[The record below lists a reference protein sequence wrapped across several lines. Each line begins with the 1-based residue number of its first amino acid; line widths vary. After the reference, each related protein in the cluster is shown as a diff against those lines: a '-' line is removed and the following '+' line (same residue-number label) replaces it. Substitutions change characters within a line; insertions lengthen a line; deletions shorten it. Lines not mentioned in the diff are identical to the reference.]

1 MEAALAGGIRLVQLR
16 ERDLPIRELLN
27 LARQMRTLTSQY
39 RAKLLINDRIDICL
53 AVEADG
59 IHLRSNRL
67 PAPVV
72 RKILGS
78 HKLIGVSTHSL
89 EEAWQ
94 AEAEGADF
102 IVLGPIYETRSK
114 LAFGAPL
121 GLETLRAAGK
131 FIKIPLL
138 ALGGIQRQQVRKV
151 MGAGAD
157 GIALISA
164 ILMSENPR
172 QATLDLISELG
183 EPGSSH

>member
-1 MEAALAGGIRLVQLR
+1 MAGGVRLVQLR
-16 ERDLPIRELLN
+16 EKDLPIRELLN
-27 LARQMRTLTSQY
+27 LACQMRALTSRY
-39 RAKLLINDRIDICL
+39 RARLLINDRIDICL
-53 AVEADG
+53 SVEADG

-67 PAPVV
+67 PIPVV
-72 RKILGS
+72 RRILGS

-89 EEAWQ
+89 EEARQ

-121 GLETLRAAGK
+121 GLEALRAVGK

-138 ALGGIQRQQVRKV
+138 ALGGIQRHQVREV
-151 MGAGAD
+151 IGAGAD

-164 ILMSENPR
+164 ILTSENPR
-172 QATLDLISELG
+172 QAALDLISELR
-183 EPGSSH
+183 EPNSSH

>member
-1 MEAALAGGIRLVQLR
+1 MEAALAGGVRLVQLR

-27 LARQMRTLTSQY
+27 LACQMRALTSQY
-39 RAKLLINDRIDICL
+39 RARLLINDRIDSCL

-67 PAPVV
+67 PIPVV
-72 RKILGS
+72 RRILGS

-89 EEAWQ
+89 EEARQ
-94 AEAEGADF
+94 AEAKGADF
-102 IVLGPIYETRSK
+102 IVLGPVYATRSK

-121 GLETLRAAGK
+121 GLETLRAVGK
-131 FIKIPLL
+131 LIKIPLL
-138 ALGGIQRQQVRKV
+138 ALGGIQRQQVREV
-151 MGAGAD
+151 IGAGAD

-172 QATLDLISELG
+172 QAALDLISELR
-183 EPGSSH
+183 EPNSSH